1 VATLR
6 TKKRSGVLGAQ
17 QGVIDGVARAL
28 RHDSSAPT
36 PLRRLVAGLPRSPP
50 RPCPRECHRRN
61 HASAAGEAHSGSRD
75 DAHVLSVATSGYL
88 HRIFVCRLCE
98 ATRDGSAGART
109 HLDGR
114 SGRRSHRGAATR
126 TMSQIGQKRRHHLF
140 QRLTGNVQLATVAL
154 VPSELRRP
162 TLDGERDGSSSASRS
177 PSPHHQ
183 PLRATSAGP

>member
-6 TKKRSGVLGAQ
+6 TKKRSGVLGAHS
-17 QGVIDGVARAL
+17 ARISYARL
-28 RHDSSAPT
+28 SGDS
-36 PLRRLVAGLPRSPP
+36 PLRDSGPGPDGLRPAPARRPP
-50 RPCPRECHRRN
+50 QVWTRNSSCIGRR
-61 HASAAGEAHSGSRD
+61 AIAGEAHSGSRD
-75 DAHVLSVATSGYL
+75 DAHVLSVATGYL

-154 VPSELRRP
+154 APSELRRP